1 MKIIVLT
8 KKQKMVWNPKKFIKN
23 MFCLASVSLLTSLL
37 LQMIYTYL
45 FTFNY

>member
-23 MFCLASVSLLTSLL
+23 MFCLASVALLASLS
-37 LQMIYTYL
+37 LQMIYAYL

>member
-23 MFCLASVSLLTSLL
+23 MFCLASVILLISLMF
-37 LQMIYTYL
+37 QMIYTYL